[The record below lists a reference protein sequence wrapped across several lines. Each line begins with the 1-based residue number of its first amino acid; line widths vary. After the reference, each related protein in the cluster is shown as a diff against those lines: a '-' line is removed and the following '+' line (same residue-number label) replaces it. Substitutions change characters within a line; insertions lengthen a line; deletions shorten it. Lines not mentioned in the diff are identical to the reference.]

1 MESTQNKNWPWLV
14 LGGNMSIETDYQVK
28 DFDQDAAN
36 WVEFYRQ
43 TQAQIKELQEKADYA
58 RANIEQA
65 LGMCEV
71 GTFNNRPIVRW
82 TTVKTSRL
90 DVNKVKEA
98 LSPELVEQFSTVTTS
113 RRFVLVTEE

>member
-1 MESTQNKNWPWLV
+1 
-14 LGGNMSIETDYQVK
+14 MSIETDYQVK

-36 WVEFYRQ
+36 WVTFYRE

-65 LGMCEV
+65 LGTCEV
-71 GTFNNRPIVRW
+71 GTFQNRPIVRW
-82 TTVKTSRL
+82 TTVNSSRL

-113 RRFVLVTEE
+113 RRFVLVNEE